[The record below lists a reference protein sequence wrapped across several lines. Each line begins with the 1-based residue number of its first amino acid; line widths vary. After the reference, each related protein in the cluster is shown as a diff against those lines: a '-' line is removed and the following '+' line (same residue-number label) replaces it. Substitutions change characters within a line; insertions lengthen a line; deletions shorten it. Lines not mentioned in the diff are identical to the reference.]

1 MAGNNNW
8 DATVEEAYDTLRESF
23 NSGKTRDLEWRRQQ
37 LKQFRKMIFEQKK
50 FFQTCLQCDLH
61 KSHEEGYLMEIN
73 PVMHEIQNCIDHL
86 DEWTAPTTKGVNILN
101 LPGKCALYKDPLG
114 VVLVAGAWNYPI
126 NLTLSPMAGAIAAGN
141 CIMVKVPSS
150 KYSQKSAHGMA
161 EMIHKYLDTDCIR
174 VIEGDRHAMTAV
186 LKQRYD
192 KICFTGGT
200 FVGKIV
206 ARAAAE
212 HLTPIA
218 LELGGKSPVIVDK
231 DINID
236 VAAKRICWASFLN
249 SGQTCIRPDY
259 CMVDASIA
267 DEFIK
272 KCKTAL
278 IDMFGKDA
286 SQSDYFGRLVND
298 RAWVRVKNLIDD
310 STRYVSYGGNYKRDE
325 KYVEPTLL
333 DFKTNYSAFSSS
345 SIMGQEIFGPVLP
358 IFRYNDLDVAIN
370 HINSGEKPLVAHVFT
385 SKSKVRDRV
394 LTETSSG
401 GACVND
407 AILHLSND
415 ALPFGGVGNSGMGR
429 YHGKYTF
436 DMFTHEKSV
445 LIKYFFGDLP
455 QRYPPY
461 SGSFQMTLLNVL
473 QYPFEAFHIRL
484 FQLILLVL
492 AVVCASRVG
501 WLEIYIRPFIKAVL
515 EYLLGYTQG
524 PW

>member
-1 MAGNNNW
+1 
-8 DATVEEAYDTLRESF
+8 
-23 NSGKTRDLEWRRQQ
+23 
-37 LKQFRKMIFEQKK
+37 
-50 FFQTCLQCDLH
+50 
-61 KSHEEGYLMEIN
+61 
-73 PVMHEIQNCIDHL
+73 
-86 DEWTAPTTKGVNILN
+86 
-101 LPGKCALYKDPLG
+101 
-114 VVLVAGAWNYPI
+114 
-126 NLTLSPMAGAIAAGN
+126 
-141 CIMVKVPSS
+141 
-150 KYSQKSAHGMA
+150 
-161 EMIHKYLDTDCIR
+161 
-174 VIEGDRHAMTAV
+174 
-186 LKQRYD
+186 
-192 KICFTGGT
+192 
-200 FVGKIV
+200 
-206 ARAAAE
+206 
-212 HLTPIA
+212 
-218 LELGGKSPVIVDK
+218 
-231 DINID
+231 
-236 VAAKRICWASFLN
+236 
-249 SGQTCIRPDY
+249 
-259 CMVDASIA
+259 
-267 DEFIK
+267 
-272 KCKTAL
+272 
-278 IDMFGKDA
+278 
-286 SQSDYFGRLVND
+286 
-298 RAWVRVKNLIDD
+298 
-310 STRYVSYGGNYKRDE
+310 
-325 KYVEPTLL
+325 
-333 DFKTNYSAFSSS
+333 
-345 SIMGQEIFGPVLP
+345 MGQEIFGPVLP